1 MGLRAAETREQ
12 ADRRR
17 WAEAE
22 RLEAAKRA
30 ELGVGVPPEVM
41 VNPGIAKLNNLT
53 IRDSGPATL
62 TTYARRGGFEL
73 AWGGVR

>member
-41 VNPGIAKLNNLT
+41 SPEILETSTVKESQTVGLV
-53 IRDSGPATL
+53 
-62 TTYARRGGFEL
+62 TYARRGGFEL

>member
-17 WAEAE
+17 WAEAD

-30 ELGVGVPPEVM
+30 ELGVGVPPEV
-41 VNPGIAKLNNLT
+41 VFFTEPSPTFAEDSRKL
-53 IRDSGPATL
+53 PEL
-62 TTYARRGGFEL
+62 TTYAHRGGFEL

>member
-17 WAEAE
+17 WAEAD
-22 RLEAAKRA
+22 RLEAARRA
-30 ELGVGVPPEVM
+30 ELGVGVPREAM
-41 VNPGIAKLNNLT
+41 VNPGIVELTNLT

-62 TTYARRGGFEL
+62 TTYAHRGGFEL